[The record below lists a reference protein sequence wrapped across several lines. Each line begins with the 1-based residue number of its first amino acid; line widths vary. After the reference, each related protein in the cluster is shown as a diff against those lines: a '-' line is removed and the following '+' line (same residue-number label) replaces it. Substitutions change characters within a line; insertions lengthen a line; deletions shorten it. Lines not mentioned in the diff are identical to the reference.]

1 MVPQYIKIWPI
12 LDLFLE
18 AEQNPVLQNFKS
30 WCDQEGLDSLGIQEA
45 AEEEVEGY
53 IIFIWFYCY
62 TYFFGEFILA

>member
-18 AEQNPVLQNFKS
+18 AEQKPVLQNFKS

-62 TYFFGEFILA
+62 THFFGEFILA